1 MLVRLLTGPRAG
13 AVADLPLPN
22 ARVLLADGRAAL
34 PDSDRAERVAMMPS
48 APAGL
53 SEIDDSPV
61 STRVDR
67 VASGVKQRR
76 RR

>member
-34 PDSDRAERVAMMPS
+34 PDVAVRDRSVLVPADHDAVAV
-48 APAGL
+48 
-53 SEIDDSPV
+53 DDSPV
-61 STRVDR
+61 ATRVDR
-67 VASGVKQRR
+67 MAPQVKQRR

>member
-34 PDSDRAERVAMMPS
+34 PDVVVRDRSVLVPADHDAVAV
-48 APAGL
+48 
-53 SEIDDSPV
+53 DDSPV
-61 STRVDR
+61 ATRVDR
-67 VASGVKQRR
+67 MAPQVKQRR